1 MKSLQDWRQQLTT
14 RTHDDDDDD
23 DESVMKTS
31 SLTDSSNTRQIIE
44 LLDKTRSAE
53 TTSGP
58 VYIPQLTFISAQFSS
73 VQSSIVLGG
82 EVKSVKGRY
91 EKMSLEPCSK
101 Q

>member
-1 MKSLQDWRQQLTT
+1 LTT
-14 RTHDDDDDD
+14 RTQDDDDDD

-31 SLTDSSNTRQIIE
+31 SLTDSNNTRQIIE

-53 TTSGP
+53 ASSGP
-58 VYIPQLTFISAQFSS
+58 VHIPQLTFISAQFSS

-82 EVKSVKGRY
+82 EEKSVKGQP
-91 EKMSLEPCSK
+91 EKMSLEPSSK